1 MLSRQLP
8 SKSASP
14 LLVYLH
20 LPSSTLQ
27 MATTLAIQSC
37 LLPMPMIRVWQNIIF
52 VCFSIHM
59 NHKTVVSGGKT
70 QISAMDR
77 L

>member
-8 SKSASP
+8 GKSASP

-20 LPSSTLQ
+20 LSSSTLQ
-27 MATTLAIQSC
+27 MATILAIQYC

-52 VCFSIHM
+52 VCFSIHT
-59 NHKTVVSGGKT
+59 NNKTVVYGGKT
-70 QISAMDR
+70 
-77 L
+77 